1 MAEAIA
7 RNVPARPA
15 WGIARAMPP
24 RGTRLSRAAL
34 ISLKSAENRSFQS
47 HLAEE
52 IWLLAGGNS
61 PLHCNRL
68 EV

>member
-7 RNVPARPA
+7 RNGPRAARLGDCKSHA
-15 WGIARAMPP
+15 AKGR
-24 RGTRLSRAAL
+24 RLSRAAV

-47 HLAEE
+47 HVAEE
-52 IWLLAGGNS
+52 IWVLAGGNS